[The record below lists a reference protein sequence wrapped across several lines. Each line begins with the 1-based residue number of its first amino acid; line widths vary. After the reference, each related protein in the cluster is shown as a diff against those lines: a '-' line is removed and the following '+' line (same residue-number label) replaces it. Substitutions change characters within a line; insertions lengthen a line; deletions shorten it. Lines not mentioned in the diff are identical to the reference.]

1 MEYSGHATGWEE
13 VVFRG
18 DVEGREFI
26 AFWLRD
32 QRILAAMNVNVW
44 DVTDQIQALIRSR
57 LRVDHHRL
65 TDADTPLT
73 ELAPEL
79 CTRDAQSVA
88 GSLESQPD
96 PGKAGKQPP
105 VPWPRP
111 HSRLEVEVEDVVRAL
126 RGYRVLTRA
135 GLVEACGAAHWADR
149 SFAQALGEAV
159 STGRVRRLGDDLYET
174 TESSSPAR
182 TA

>member
-32 QRILAAMNVNVW
+32 QRVLAAMNVNVW

-111 HSRLEVEVEDVVRAL
+111 PQPTGGGGRGRREGPARIPSAHSRRTRGGL
-126 RGYRVLTRA
+126 RRGSLGRSELCASTRR
-135 GLVEACGAAHWADR
+135 GGFHR
-149 SFAQALGEAV
+149 KGQ
-159 STGRVRRLGDDLYET
+159 TPR
-174 TESSSPAR
+174 
-182 TA
+182 